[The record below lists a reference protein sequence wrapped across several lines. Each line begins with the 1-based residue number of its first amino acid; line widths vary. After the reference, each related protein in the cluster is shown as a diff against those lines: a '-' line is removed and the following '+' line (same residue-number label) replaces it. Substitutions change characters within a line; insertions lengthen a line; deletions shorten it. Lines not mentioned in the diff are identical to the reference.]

1 MIFTLVL
8 FLLNG
13 CNKVTEKG
21 WIDEINESEQQLS
34 IILAPDEQGE
44 DLAMIYSVIV
54 TDESML
60 QTIEGEEITF
70 DELQVNNFVEYTVRK
85 IDTQL
90 YELIDLVL
98 LEEQYLKGV
107 R

>member
-1 MIFTLVL
+1 M
-8 FLLNG
+8 
-13 CNKVTEKG
+13 TEKG